1 MTLHLQPADSLVFL
15 QLPPGGAKRI
25 PQCDICVRMGRVLA
39 VRMPDDD
46 LLAPNRGQHYEYLRR
61 QMYGAVDGR
70 RPGGTSEDDLR

>member
-46 LLAPNRGQHYEYLRR
+46 LFAPNRGAAL
-61 QMYGAVDGR
+61 
-70 RPGGTSEDDLR
+70 